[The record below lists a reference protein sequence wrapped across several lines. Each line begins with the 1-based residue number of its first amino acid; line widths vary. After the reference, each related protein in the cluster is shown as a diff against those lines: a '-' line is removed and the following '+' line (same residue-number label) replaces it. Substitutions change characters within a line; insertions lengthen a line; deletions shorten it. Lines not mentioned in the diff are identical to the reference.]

1 MTDDMTHATWRVECE
16 DGVREVL
23 VSRHPDGW
31 WNAADEINGRVE
43 RRVSTKGARDAV
55 VSLAAHLSWSV
66 VSIAAPGARMLC
78 EANDDIDSAVAT
90 LRQKTLAHQRLAST
104 AMTDGDATIRAAA
117 YDDAWRIVREETGR

>member
-1 MTDDMTHATWRVECE
+1 MSEDVTHATWRVECE

-31 WNAADEINGRVE
+31 WNASTKINGRVARRISTTGE
-43 RRVSTKGARDAV
+43 RHAV

-66 VSIAAPGARMLC
+66 VSIAAPGQLTRG
-78 EANDDIDSAVAT
+78 EIIEDIDSAVAT
-90 LRQKTLAHQRLAST
+90 LRQKTIACQRLASV
-104 AMTDGDATIRAAA
+104 AMTGGDAAIRAEV

>member
-1 MTDDMTHATWRVECE
+1 MSDDMTFETWRVECE

-31 WNAADEINGRVE
+31 WNASTEVSGRIE
-43 RRVSTKGARDAV
+43 RRISTTGERHAV
-55 VSLAAHLSWSV
+55 VSLAAHLSWSL
-66 VSIAAPGARMLC
+66 VSIAAPEARMLC
-78 EANDDIDSAVAT
+78 EVNDDIDSAVAT

-104 AMTDGDATIRAAA
+104 AMSDGDAMIRAAA

>member
-1 MTDDMTHATWRVECE
+1 MSDDMTFETWRVECE

-31 WNAADEINGRVE
+31 WNASTEVSGRIE
-43 RRVSTKGARDAV
+43 RRISTTGERHAV

-66 VSIAAPGARMLC
+66 VSIAAPGQLTRG
-78 EANDDIDSAVAT
+78 EIIEDIDSAVAT
-90 LRQKTLAHQRLAST
+90 LRQKTIACQRLASV
-104 AMTDGDATIRAAA
+104 AMTGGDAAIRAEV

>member
-1 MTDDMTHATWRVECE
+1 MSDDMTHATWRVECE

-31 WNAADEINGRVE
+31 WNASTEINGRVA
-43 RRVSTKGARDAV
+43 RRISTTGARHAV
-55 VSLAAHLSWSV
+55 TNLAAHLSWSL
-66 VSIAAPGARMLC
+66 VSIAAPEARMLC
-78 EANDDIDSAVAT
+78 EVNDDIDSAVAT

-104 AMTDGDATIRAAA
+104 AMSDGDATIRAAA

>member
-1 MTDDMTHATWRVECE
+1 MSDDMTFETWRVECE

-23 VSRHPDGW
+23 VSHHPDGW

-66 VSIAAPGARMLC
+66 VSIAAPGQLTRG
-78 EANDDIDSAVAT
+78 EIIEDIDGAVAT
-90 LRQKTLAHQRLAST
+90 LRQKTLACQRLASVV
-104 AMTDGDATIRAAA
+104 TDGDAAIRAGA